1 MRQPEKDEEN
11 GEDGETMNRWEGKT
25 LHLQRGKPVQK
36 LFDLL
41 NKNKYRYRELLQ
53 KLWIIR
59 REKIVK
65 LILALQSP

>member
-25 LHLQRGKPVQK
+25 LHLQRRKPVQK